1 LIEIILKGVAF
12 GAVLAMIIGPVTF
25 SLVQTSVESGFIS
38 GIFMAVGISI
48 SDFAYVILSYLGV
61 TQLAQNDNFSFYLAL
76 LGGLILITFG
86 VVSFLKGRYRGNINQ
101 SKNNNK
107 NFFKQIIKGFLING
121 FNPFAF
127 IFWIGAMSLA
137 TVEYGYSGSQ
147 LRIFFVVV
155 LITVF
160 ITDVTKSYLS
170 NKLRQII
177 NLRFVKV
184 MNSIVGFIL
193 IAFGIRLIYL
203 ALTQSISLNLP

>member
-1 LIEIILKGVAF
+1 MIEIILKGVAF
-12 GAVLAMIIGPVTF
+12 GAVLAMIIGPVFF

-38 GIFMAVGISI
+38 GIFMSVGISL
-48 SDFAYVILSYLGV
+48 SDLTYVILSYLGV
-61 TQLAQNDNFSFYLAL
+61 TQMAQHNNFSFYPAL

-86 VVSFLKGRYRGNINQ
+86 VISFLKGRYRGNINQ
-101 SKNNNK
+101 SKNNNN

-137 TVEYGYSGSQ
+137 TVEYGYSGSK
-147 LRIFFVVV
+147 LRIFFMVV

-160 ITDVTKSYLS
+160 TTDVTKSYLS

-177 NLRFVKV
+177 NLPFVKV
-184 MNSIVGFIL
+184 MNKIIGVVL
-193 IAFGIRLIYL
+193 ITFGIRLIYM
-203 ALTQSISLNLP
+203 ALT

>member
-1 LIEIILKGVAF
+1 
-12 GAVLAMIIGPVTF
+12 MIIGPVSF

-38 GIFMAVGISI
+38 GIFMAIGISL
-48 SDFAYVILSYLGV
+48 SDLTYVILSYLGV
-61 TQLAQNDNFSFYLAL
+61 TQLVQHDSYSFYPAL
-76 LGGLILITFG
+76 FGGLILITFG
-86 VVSFLKGRYRGNINQ
+86 VISFLKGRYRGNINQ
-101 SKNNNK
+101 TKNNNK

-137 TVEYGYSGSQ
+137 TVEYCYSGSQ

-160 ITDVTKSYLS
+160 TTDVTKSYLS

-177 NLRFVKV
+177 NQRFVKV
-184 MNSIVGFIL
+184 MNSIVGVVL

-203 ALTQSISLNLP
+203 ALTQSISLSIP

>member
-1 LIEIILKGVAF
+1 MIEIILKGVAF
-12 GAVLAMIIGPVTF
+12 GVVLAMIIGPVFF
-25 SLVQTSVESGFIS
+25 SLVQTSVENGFIS
-38 GIFMAVGISI
+38 GVFMTIGISL
-48 SDFAYVILSYLGV
+48 SDLTYVILSYLGV
-61 TQLAQNDNFSFYLAL
+61 TQLVQHHNFSFYPAL

-86 VVSFLKGRYRGNINQ
+86 VISFLKGRYRGNISNTKI
-101 SKNNNK
+101 SNK
-107 NFFKQIIKGFLING
+107 NIFKQIIKGFLING

-155 LITVF
+155 LVTVF
-160 ITDVTKSYLS
+160 TTDVTKSYLS

-184 MNSIVGFIL
+184 MNNIVGVVL
-193 IAFGIRLIYL
+193 ITFGIRLIYL
-203 ALTQSISLNLP
+203 ALTQSISLSLP

>member
-12 GAVLAMIIGPVTF
+12 GAVLAMIIGPVFF

-38 GIFMAVGISI
+38 GIFMAVGISL
-48 SDFAYVILSYLGV
+48 SDLTYVILSYQGV
-61 TQLAQNDNFSFYLAL
+61 TQMAQHNNFSFYPAL

-86 VVSFLKGRYRGNINQ
+86 VISFFKGRYRSNINQ
-101 SKNNNK
+101 TKNNSK

-121 FNPFAF
+121 INPFAL

-137 TVEYGYSGSQ
+137 TVEYGYSGSK
-147 LRIFFVVV
+147 LRIFFMVV

-160 ITDVTKSYLS
+160 TTDVTKSYLS

-177 NLRFVKV
+177 NLPFVKV
-184 MNSIVGFIL
+184 MNKIIGVVL
-193 IAFGIRLIYL
+193 ITFGIRLIYM
-203 ALTQSISLNLP
+203 ALT